1 MRRSSTEFSTN
12 QQPQTG
18 IGRRTPESL
27 RVGSFKHPGGHDLP
41 DGGRIPCLMLR
52 GMWLDRFELPVG
64 SRVMVEVESKR
75 ITLTLDETPIP
86 VPYRYLDHTLKK
98 GRRTEDT
105 IIDEVSE

>member
-1 MRRSSTEFSTN
+1 MRRSSTESSTN

-18 IGRRTPESL
+18 IGRRTPERL
-27 RVGSFKHPGGHDLP
+27 RVGSLKHPGGHDLP

-64 SRVMVEVESKR
+64 SRVIVDVESKR

-86 VPYRYLDHTLKK
+86 VPYRHLDHTPRKN
-98 GRRTEDT
+98 RRVADT
-105 IIDEVSE
+105 TAKEASE